1 MRETTVRQRSGHSMK
16 ENNGGL
22 DLRGHYRQPTY
33 MLRSTYY
40 TNILDVYWPS
50 TTAIRVHDVI
60 RMRLAASSITVD
72 RYDVPHEYS
81 EVATSSVTVRQNS
94 DDSVNP
100 FLTYYSSVKQIF
112 RIGSVS
118 SDFLFVIHREDNLL
132 LLLNAEKIIAKC
144 GILVPRWCRVVP
156 NFTST

>member
-40 TNILDVYWPS
+40 TNILDVYWLS

-100 FLTYYSSVKQIF
+100 FLTYYSSV
-112 RIGSVS
+112 
-118 SDFLFVIHREDNLL
+118 
-132 LLLNAEKIIAKC
+132 
-144 GILVPRWCRVVP
+144 
-156 NFTST
+156 

>member
-81 EVATSSVTVRQNS
+81 EVATSSRNCPTELWRFCES
-94 DDSVNP
+94 
-100 FLTYYSSVKQIF
+100 FL
-112 RIGSVS
+112 
-118 SDFLFVIHREDNLL
+118 NLL
-132 LLLNAEKIIAKC
+132 FFGLTNLSHRKRFFRLSVCYSQRRQSAIILNTEKIIAKC
-144 GILVPRWCRVVP
+144 GILVPRRCSVVP
-156 NFTST
+156 NFTPT